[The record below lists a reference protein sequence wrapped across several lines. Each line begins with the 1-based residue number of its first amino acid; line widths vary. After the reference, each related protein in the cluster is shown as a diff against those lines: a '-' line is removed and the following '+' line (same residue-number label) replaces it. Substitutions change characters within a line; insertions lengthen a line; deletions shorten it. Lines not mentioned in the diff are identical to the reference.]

1 MAATAAS
8 APTVI
13 GPTPAFRAFAETPP
27 SGVTLPTNL
36 LDCALARP
44 IDTSMFSDQILGIG
58 VVRASRTPQLGMRV
72 RKSGRTTGVTES
84 VITLINA
91 MVDINYT
98 VGGQARTGRFTGQI
112 ICEPMSQGGD
122 SGSLIVDTE
131 NYAVGLL
138 FAGSPLAT
146 IFTPME
152 TVLDA
157 LNIMLGY

>member
-1 MAATAAS
+1 
-8 APTVI
+8 
-13 GPTPAFRAFAETPP
+13 
-27 SGVTLPTNL
+27 
-36 LDCALARP
+36 
-44 IDTSMFSDQILGIG
+44 
-58 VVRASRTPQLGMRV
+58 MRV